1 MTDDTAWKGKKQRA
15 EKTRVVTF
23 RSPTRLVDKVDAIAS
38 TNGSDRT
45 AIINHQLEQFVKEN
59 DAAPKTELFD

>member
-1 MTDDTAWKGKKQRA
+1 VTDDTAWKGKKQRA

-23 RSPTRLVDKVDAIAS
+23 RSPTRLIDKVDAIVANND
-38 TNGSDRT
+38 TDRT

-59 DAAPKTELFD
+59 DAAPKSGLFE